1 MTQITLAKCKV
12 DQLVK
17 LCEEFGNQ
25 PGELINILHKAQGLI
40 GYLPREVQD
49 DRPSTRYT
57 RIQRVRGSNLLF
69 FLFNDPER
77 GTPDLRVH
85 GNRLLRSGCRESSGR
100 IQTYPKGK
108 CRRDHPGREVLFNQ
122 LTMRGSLRT
131 CPGCTDR

>member
-40 GYLPREVQD
+40 GYLPREVQEVIA
-49 DRPSTRYT
+49 
-57 RIQRVRGSNLLF
+57 RIQSVRGSNLLF

-108 CRRDHPGREVLFNQ
+108 CRRDHPRREVLFNQ

-131 CPGCTDR
+131 CPSCTDR

>member
-49 DRPSTRYT
+49 RPSTRYT
-57 RIQRVRGSNLLF
+57 RIQSVRGGDLLF
-69 FLFNDPER
+69 FLLNDPER

-85 GNRLLRSGCRESSGR
+85 GNRLLRSGCRESSG
-100 IQTYPKGK
+100 
-108 CRRDHPGREVLFNQ
+108 
-122 LTMRGSLRT
+122 
-131 CPGCTDR
+131 

>member
-40 GYLPREVQD
+40 GYLPREVQEVIARQLD
-49 DRPSTRYT
+49 IP
-57 RIQRVRGSNLLF
+57 RIQSVRGGDLLF
-69 FLFNDPER
+69 FLLNDPER

-85 GNRLLRSGCRESSGR
+85 GNRLLRSGCRESSG
-100 IQTYPKGK
+100 
-108 CRRDHPGREVLFNQ
+108 
-122 LTMRGSLRT
+122 
-131 CPGCTDR
+131 